1 MFSRFFFVYLNNNNQ
16 TILYFQNTMGERV
29 KNVVSIP
36 TWLMRSF
43 TGVMGAGLIGLVSL
57 TLSASSRA
65 NEAISGVETNREFI
79 ETKADHDIMDRN
91 YDAIK
96 GNTKSINE
104 LGKKIDRLIEGR

>member
-1 MFSRFFFVYLNNNNQ
+1 
-16 TILYFQNTMGERV
+16 MGERV

-65 NEAISGVETNREFI
+65 NEAISGVETTSSRI
-79 ETKADHDIMDRN
+79 TDLLVCCCIR
-91 YDAIK
+91 
-96 GNTKSINE
+96 
-104 LGKKIDRLIEGR
+104 